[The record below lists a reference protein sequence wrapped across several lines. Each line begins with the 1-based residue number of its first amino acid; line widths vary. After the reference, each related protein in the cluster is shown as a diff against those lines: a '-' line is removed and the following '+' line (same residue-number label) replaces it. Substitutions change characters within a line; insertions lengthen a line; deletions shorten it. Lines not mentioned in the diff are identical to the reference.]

1 MIQVVPAI
9 IPRNKEQ
16 IEEEI
21 KLFASFTNLIQIDI
35 CDGVFTRS
43 KSWPYNGVDVDYFD
57 GLKHE
62 ELGLPKWEDV
72 DFEFHLMVQNPEEV
86 LEDYIEI
93 GASSIVVQIESTKD
107 FQKIIDTC
115 RKYNV
120 GVGIAI
126 KPSTD
131 ISTIEPYVSQVD
143 FIQCMG
149 SDQLGRHNSELEE
162 KSIEQ
167 IKKLRSVYPESII
180 GIDIGVNLD
189 TKETLIE
196 AGANKLISGGA
207 ILDAD
212 KPREAYDELS
222 S

>member
-21 KLFASFTNLIQIDI
+21 KLFASFSNLIQIDI
-35 CDGVFTRS
+35 ADGVFTRS
-43 KSWPYNGVDVDYFD
+43 KSWPYNGVDVDYFTM
-57 GLKHE
+57 LKNE

-72 DFEFHLMVQNPEEV
+72 DFEFHLMIQNPEEV
-86 LEDYIEI
+86 LLDYIEI
-93 GASSIVVQIESTKD
+93 GASSVVAHVESTKD

-115 RKYNV
+115 KQYGV
-120 GVGIAI
+120 GVGVAI

-131 ISTIEPYVSQVD
+131 ISAIESFVSQVD

-162 KSIEQ
+162 KAVEQ
-167 IKKLRSVYPESII
+167 IKKLREGYPESII

-196 AGANKLISGGA
+196 AGANKLISGSA

-212 KPREAYDELS
+212 KPREVFEELS
-222 S
+222 Q